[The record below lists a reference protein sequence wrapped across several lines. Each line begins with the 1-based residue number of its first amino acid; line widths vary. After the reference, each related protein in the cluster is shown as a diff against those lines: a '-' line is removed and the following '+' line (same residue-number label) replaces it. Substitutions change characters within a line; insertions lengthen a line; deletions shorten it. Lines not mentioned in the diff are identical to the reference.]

1 MENIFFGLGRHYVD
15 DLLASRLTADSSGDN
30 LRIAKEVT
38 RNIPRP
44 TNDLLGRYIETNIS
58 LLTENRPRP
67 RVTAKSDSRDD
78 KMAAELSELTMEY
91 LWEKLD
97 LPEKHRN
104 LARLCL
110 YTGTAWL
117 EVIYDPLQ
125 PRYVTIPQMEEVPE
139 TISPEGKPIRLPTT
153 RRVPKVEGGRAQYAT
168 GTQYGDITAS
178 IISGFEM
185 HLPTVHYWNGPEMAW
200 IMRETYI
207 PVELLKDKYGGS
219 RNTKKTTKQN
229 GWFLDSLDK
238 TVGENIHNLP
248 LWWWERMSD
257 MVEGP
262 GPSLYVGTHE
272 QWEDYAIVKV
282 LDRRPSQKW
291 PNGRTVIV
299 AGDQLLYDSPKEV
312 GARAYHPRWPTR
324 WHPYIRYQWE
334 PQPGSIYSRSLVSK
348 LLPKLKRVNSI
359 DTTLIMWRRTV
370 PIATWLVPKGSSPV
384 EDIFSGRPGQF
395 WEYDPRRTQ
404 SAKPEPVYPPDYP
417 KTALEERQQQLAE
430 MESIA
435 GTEEILRGQ
444 RPTGVTSAAML
455 DVLRKQ
461 AMASRS
467 PILQSWD
474 ESIQTTGTSL
484 LQETIKHIGPED
496 SNYRDR
502 IRILARERA
511 SQYSIE
517 KYSGTDISD
526 NVVVRVD
533 TAASAMV
540 SKEARQARAIEFL
553 QYLPNLMQAPVT
565 LQQAILEELGFKDT
579 LDPSGPDVQR
589 AKLLISLIKQE
600 RFDLVIPFPEDD
612 PFVIHEILVNEMK
625 AESFLDMPPA
635 QQMHLVKL
643 IQLYE
648 REILMIQKKQQE
660 MQMRMAAQA
669 QQMQI
674 EGQAEAGGA

>member
-1 MENIFFGLGRHYVD
+1 MADPVNKWKFGRLHLIDELEHGDPQLGKALEVYAHTNNVDKQSRQWKRTITWMENIFFGLGRHYVD

-168 GTQYGDITAS
+168 GIQYGDITAS

-262 GPSLYVGTHE
+262 GPSLYVGTS
-272 QWEDYAIVKV
+272 YSTT
-282 LDRRPSQKW
+282 P
-291 PNGRTVIV
+291 
-299 AGDQLLYDSPKEV
+299 
-312 GARAYHPRWPTR
+312 PRKS
-324 WHPYIRYQWE
+324 E
-334 PQPGSIYSRSLVSK
+334 PEL
-348 LLPKLKRVNSI
+348 
-359 DTTLIMWRRTV
+359 TTLDG
-370 PIATWLVPKGSSPV
+370 L
-384 EDIFSGRPGQF
+384 
-395 WEYDPRRTQ
+395 
-404 SAKPEPVYPPDYP
+404 PD
-417 KTALEERQQQLAE
+417 
-430 MESIA
+430 
-435 GTEEILRGQ
+435 GTH
-444 RPTGVTSAAML
+444 TSVTSG
-455 DVLRKQ
+455 
-461 AMASRS
+461 SRS
-467 PILQSWD
+467 P
-474 ESIQTTGTSL
+474 
-484 LQETIKHIGPED
+484 GP
-496 SNYRDR
+496 S
-502 IRILARERA
+502 
-511 SQYSIE
+511 
-517 KYSGTDISD
+517 
-526 NVVVRVD
+526 
-533 TAASAMV
+533 
-540 SKEARQARAIEFL
+540 
-553 QYLPNLMQAPVT
+553 
-565 LQQAILEELGFKDT
+565 T
-579 LDPSGPDVQR
+579 LDPWCRSCFRSSSG
-589 AKLLISLIKQE
+589 
-600 RFDLVIPFPEDD
+600 
-612 PFVIHEILVNEMK
+612 
-625 AESFLDMPPA
+625 
-635 QQMHLVKL
+635 
-643 IQLYE
+643 
-648 REILMIQKKQQE
+648 
-660 MQMRMAAQA
+660 
-669 QQMQI
+669 
-674 EGQAEAGGA
+674 